1 MLERLFVKRLDDNG
15 SSKSPANSK
24 AFRSWPILSAPKT
37 LNILSSKEIT
47 KIDSPRSPCRPARPR
62 SWRSMRRDSCRSVP
76 RTTRPPSSR
85 TSSRSSWTS
94 RANSSSIASVA
105 RPKAAIF
112 GCSAS
117 FSWAAAAADAATYS
131 STADNRAKRRDRSS
145 AAFITSSLSLF
156 FSDDVDVGV
165 RPSARASSASC
176 CAQRSCSSSSMAR
189 MSPFRSCADEF
200 AASRSLERAP
210 SDGST
215 GNTLVVFSKSTTGF
229 NCESTKGARACLAA
243 MRANK
248 AALPPRRISVPRPA
262 MFVAM
267 VTAPTRPAWAMISD
281 SRCATWGLA
290 FRTRWG
296 IFWFVSSS
304 EIKLESSTVVVPT
317 RTGRPASW

>member
-156 FSDDVDVGV
+156 FFRRRGRGRPSLGASFVGV
-165 RPSARASSASC
+165 
-176 CAQRSCSSSSMAR
+176 
-189 MSPFRSCADEF
+189 
-200 AASRSLERAP
+200 L
-210 SDGST
+210 
-215 GNTLVVFSKSTTGF
+215 L
-229 NCESTKGARACLAA
+229 
-243 MRANK
+243 
-248 AALPPRRISVPRPA
+248 RPA
-262 MFVAM
+262 KLLLELHGEDVAFQILRRR
-267 VTAPTRPAWAMISD
+267 VRRVAEP
-281 SRCATWGLA
+281 
-290 FRTRWG
+290 
-296 IFWFVSSS
+296 
-304 EIKLESSTVVVPT
+304 
-317 RTGRPASW
+317 